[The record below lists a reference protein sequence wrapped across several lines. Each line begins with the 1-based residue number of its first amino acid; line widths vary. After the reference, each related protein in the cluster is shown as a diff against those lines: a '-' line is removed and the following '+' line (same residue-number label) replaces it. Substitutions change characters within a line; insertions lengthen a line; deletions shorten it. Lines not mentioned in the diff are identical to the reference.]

1 MLITKQR
8 REIQNFIKKRRIV
21 TLAHF
26 TQLENL
32 DSILSNGLLSKEVLS
47 QKQIFYNFND
57 ELRLEGKSNAI
68 CLSISFPNYKMFYK
82 YRCSKKGEWCV
93 LELDTSILY
102 EKECLFCISNAASS
116 DELKRSDIEKM
127 GISGLKKLFYD
138 STGYRDSVNLP
149 VRYTTNPQAEVL
161 VLDSIEPK
169 YIKGIHF
176 DRNHSKYKEFT
187 LKYPKFKFYISP
199 RAFGPRCDY
208 ENW

>member
-1 MLITKQR
+1 MLTKNQR
-8 REIQNFIKKRRIV
+8 DIKDFIKKRRIV
-21 TLAHF
+21 ALAHF

-32 DSILSNGLLSKEVLS
+32 DSILRNGLLSKEALA
-47 QKQIFYNFND
+47 QKQISYNYND
-57 ELRLEGKSNAI
+57 ELRLEGKNDAI

-93 LELDTSILY
+93 LELDPSILY

-116 DELKRSDIEKM
+116 GELRRSDAEKM
-127 GISGLKKLFYD
+127 NISGLKKLFYD
-138 STGYRDSVNLP
+138 PTFHRDSVNLHT
-149 VRYTTNPQAEVL
+149 RYTTNPQAEVL

-169 YIKGIHF
+169 YINGIHF

-187 LKYPKFKFYISP
+187 LNYPKFKFCISP

-208 ENW
+208 ESW